1 MSQPAKAKA
10 DSRSFDGDRILSQSY
25 GTRVGTFRGPLVPFP
40 PLQISSADKNRAN
53 PVSLVTV
60 SASPFLRPTP
70 PRQLG
75 LTLTRKLGDGR
86 QRQEN
91 TQTSAVPYLVLF
103 LLYLAEIAWYFDSIS
118 AV

>member
-1 MSQPAKAKA
+1 MSQPAKARLIRA
-10 DSRSFDGDRILSQSY
+10 VSTAIVFCL
-25 GTRVGTFRGPLVPFP
+25 RVMGLEWGRLRGPLVPFP

-60 SASPFLRPTP
+60 SLRLPFYA
-70 PRQLG
+70 RQLG

-91 TQTSAVPYLVLF
+91 TQTSAVPFLVL
-103 LLYLAEIAWYFDSIS
+103 LL
-118 AV
+118 